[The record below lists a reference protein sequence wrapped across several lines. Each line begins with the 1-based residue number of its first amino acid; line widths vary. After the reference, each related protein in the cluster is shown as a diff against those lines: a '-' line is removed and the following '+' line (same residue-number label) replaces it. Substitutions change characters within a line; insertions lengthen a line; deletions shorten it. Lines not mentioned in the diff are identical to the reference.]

1 MSAQTTMSNDPAV
14 AYEGMI
20 AQVSGYTVDIISKVM
35 ETAAGE
41 SAGRFVRQGTADNQ
55 CKAITAIADVTDLGK
70 ALGFLIYDPSKPTN
84 WPPSAYSNANQVG
97 SMCAILRR
105 GRIWLITEEAVT
117 PLDDVYVRAI
127 AGTPTVIG
135 RVGTSSDSSKCG
147 LLAQSQARFMTTAAA
162 GALVLVEI
170 NLP

>member
-1 MSAQTTMSNDPAV
+1 MTAQTSISNDPSI

-20 AQVSGYTVDIISKVM
+20 SEAYPYSIISKVM

-41 SAGRFVRQGTADNQ
+41 SAGRFVCQGTADNQ
-55 CKAITAIADVTDLGK
+55 CAAIAAIVSVTGYA
-70 ALGFLIYDPSKPTN
+70 ALGFLCYDPSKPTN
-84 WPPSAYSNANQVG
+84 WPPSSYTKAYPIGQ
-97 SMCAILRR
+97 MCSILRR
-105 GRIWLITEEAVT
+105 GCIWLIAEEAVT
-117 PLDDVYVRAI
+117 PADDVYVRAI

-162 GALVLVEI
+162 NALVLVEL

>member
-41 SAGRFVRQGTADNQ
+41 SSGRFVRQGTADNQ

-70 ALGFLIYDPSKPTN
+70 ALGFLIYDPSKPNN
-84 WPPSAYSNANQVG
+84 WPPSAFSNTNQVG
-97 SMCAILRR
+97 SACAILRR
-105 GRIWLITEEAVT
+105 GRIWLIAEEAVT

-147 LLAQSQARFMTTAAA
+147 LLASGRFCTTASA
-162 GALVLVEI
+162 GGLVLVEL
-170 NLP
+170 NLA